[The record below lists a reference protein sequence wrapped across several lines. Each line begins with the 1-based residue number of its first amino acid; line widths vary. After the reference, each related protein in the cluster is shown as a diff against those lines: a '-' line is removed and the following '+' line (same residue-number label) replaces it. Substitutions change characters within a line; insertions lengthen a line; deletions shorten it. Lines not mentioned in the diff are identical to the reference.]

1 MTNITQAEKWQISH
15 MPASLLERL
24 AFTESLLHPERL
36 KLDNWFSD
44 LFAIIKIGIV
54 IILHFLEEAYCYLL
68 CKRHISQWS
77 PVHNLLKL
85 LRRDPSL
92 ARALVHPLDNLLPPL
107 SLSSLSLSWSALLS
121 LSFISILSTLSIIS
135 SHLCHNHH
143 YHYHDLRRYLYL
155 LSLSCPPSQ

>member
-36 KLDNWFSD
+36 KLNNRFSD
-44 LFAIIKIGIV
+44 LFAIIEIGIV
-54 IILHFLEEAYCYLL
+54 IMLHFLEEAYCYLL
-68 CKRHISQWS
+68 CKRHISQCS

-92 ARALVHPLDNLLPPL
+92 ARALVHPLDYLLPPL
-107 SLSSLSLSWSALLS
+107 SLLTLSLSWSALLS
-121 LSFISILSTLSIIS
+121 LSYIIILSTLSMIS
-135 SHLCHNHH
+135 SHGYMWDQCQHF
-143 YHYHDLRRYLYL
+143 
-155 LSLSCPPSQ
+155 SLSAVINWHFVLSSTL

>member
-36 KLDNWFSD
+36 KLNNRFSD
-44 LFAIIKIGIV
+44 LFAIIEIGIV
-54 IILHFLEEAYCYLL
+54 IMLHFLEEAYCYLL
-68 CKRHISQWS
+68 CKRHISQCS

-92 ARALVHPLDNLLPPL
+92 ARALVHPLNYLLPPL
-107 SLSSLSLSWSALLS
+107 PLSLSGSALLS
-121 LSFISILSTLSIIS
+121 LSYIIILSTLSMIS
-135 SHLCHNHH
+135 SHVNIFHC
-143 YHYHDLRRYLYL
+143 L
-155 LSLSCPPSQ
+155 LWLIGTLSSPQHFKKS